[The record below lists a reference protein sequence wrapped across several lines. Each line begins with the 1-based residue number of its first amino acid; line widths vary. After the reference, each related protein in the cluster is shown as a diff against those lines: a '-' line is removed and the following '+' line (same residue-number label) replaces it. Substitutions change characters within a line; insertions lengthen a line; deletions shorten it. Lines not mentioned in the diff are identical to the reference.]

1 MNCPVCQ
8 SDLNLP
14 ETIKESM
21 ELHYDCPSCFSSLF
35 VKGGQC
41 EVLSTGSAAD
51 KKQTEKLSAKDTPQE
66 TETPAD
72 SIEESENSTEEES
85 QEADPTGISPE
96 SDLQEEPASPPSEEE
111 DLPEITEV
119 PVLEET
125 EKDSPKSPVASPE
138 ENTLP
143 ASTTEE
149 PSEPFEFSEEEAPA
163 EEPLVKPATQVE
175 DENIP
180 QEGEDFSDVEQFGN
194 TPAPSGKGAFYYD
207 VRVNNIDSPDLREQ
221 VEEVLE
227 DQALK
232 LTPDQVHFSK
242 SEGRLVINKISPVQA
257 HVIVKSLLGLSLTIS
272 WNQHLIADTQLDEP
286 QVESESQELKET

>member
-41 EVLSTGSAAD
+41 EVLSAGSASD
-51 KKQTEKLSAKDTPQE
+51 KMQTEKLPAKE
-66 TETPAD
+66 TKDPTDP
-72 SIEESENSTEEES
+72 IEESENSAE
-85 QEADPTGISPE
+85 QEADFTDISPE
-96 SDLQEEPASPPSEEE
+96 SDLQEEPASSPSEEE
-111 DLPEITEV
+111 SLEEEGLSEITEV

-125 EKDSPKSPVASPE
+125 EEASPESPVASSE
-138 ENTLP
+138 ENNP
-143 ASTTEE
+143 PSSTTEE
-149 PSEPFEFSEEEAPA
+149 SSESFEFSEEEAL
-163 EEPLVKPATQVE
+163 EEGPLVQPAAQVE

-180 QEGEDFSDVEQFGN
+180 REGEDFSDVKQFGN

-207 VRVNNIDSPDLREQ
+207 VTVNNIDSADLREQ

-257 HVIVKSLLGLSLTIS
+257 HVIVKSLLGLFLTIS

-286 QVESESQELKET
+286 QLESESSKLEET

>member
-8 SDLNLP
+8 RDLNLP

-21 ELHYDCPSCFSSLF
+21 ELHYDCPGCFSSLF

-41 EVLSTGSAAD
+41 EVLSAGSDSD
-51 KKQTEKLSAKDTPQE
+51 KMQTEKLSAKDTPQE
-66 TETPAD
+66 TETPVD
-72 SIEESENSTEEES
+72 SIEEL
-85 QEADPTGISPE
+85 QETDPTGISPE
-96 SDLQEEPASPPSEEE
+96 SNLQEESASAPPEKGALEQE
-111 DLPEITEV
+111 GLPEITEV

-125 EKDSPKSPVASPE
+125 EEDPPKSPVASPE
-138 ENTLP
+138 EGSP
-143 ASTTEE
+143 FPTTEE
-149 PSEPFEFSEEEAPA
+149 PSEPFEFSEEEALE
-163 EEPLVKPATQVE
+163 EEPLVQPAAQVE

-180 QEGEDFSDVEQFGN
+180 QGGEDFSDVEQFGN

-207 VRVNNIDSPDLREQ
+207 VTVNNIDSANLREQ

-242 SEGRLVINKISPVQA
+242 QDGRLVINKISPVQA

-286 QVESESQELKET
+286 QVKSESRELKET